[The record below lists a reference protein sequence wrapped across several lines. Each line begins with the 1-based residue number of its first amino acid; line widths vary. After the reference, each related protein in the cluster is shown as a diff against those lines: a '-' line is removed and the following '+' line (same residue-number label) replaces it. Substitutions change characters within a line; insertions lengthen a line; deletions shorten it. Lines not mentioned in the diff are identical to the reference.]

1 MQKSEENINEV
12 VLNEIPSDKDL
23 CFDNVSFRYD
33 KTSIGEWTVN
43 GVNLTIPSGKM
54 TAIVGS
60 SGSGKTTLL
69 KLHLQY
75 YPIDKGNIRLGG
87 NDIGMYSLRQWRR
100 SCGVVTFNSVW
111 SENQFV
117 KSGTQIFAVVPSN
130 TSSFTGKIQVP
141 LHGSGKIK
149 KGQDVLITCDAFPYL
164 EYGYIEG
171 KVESISMIPDNN
183 FYTVD
188 VRFPQQLR
196 FTSGEMVDLS
206 YLT

>member
-33 KTSIGEWTVN
+33 KTS
-43 GVNLTIPSGKM
+43 
-54 TAIVGS
+54 
-60 SGSGKTTLL
+60 L
-69 KLHLQY
+69 KLLLQY
-75 YPIDKGNIRLGG
+75 YPIDKGNIRLG
-87 NDIGMYSLRQWRR
+87 
-100 SCGVVTFNSVW
+100 
-111 SENQFV
+111 
-117 KSGTQIFAVVPSN
+117 N

-196 FTSGEMVDLS
+196 FTSGEMVDFNGEIHEVAKVITEKRSVISRLIS
-206 YLT
+206 PIYYLLDLT

>member
-33 KTSIGEWTVN
+33 KTS
-43 GVNLTIPSGKM
+43 
-54 TAIVGS
+54 
-60 SGSGKTTLL
+60 L

-164 EYGYIEG
+164 EYGYRG
-171 KVESISMIPDNN
+171 
-183 FYTVD
+183 
-188 VRFPQQLR
+188 
-196 FTSGEMVDLS
+196 SGRVNIND
-206 YLT
+206 TR